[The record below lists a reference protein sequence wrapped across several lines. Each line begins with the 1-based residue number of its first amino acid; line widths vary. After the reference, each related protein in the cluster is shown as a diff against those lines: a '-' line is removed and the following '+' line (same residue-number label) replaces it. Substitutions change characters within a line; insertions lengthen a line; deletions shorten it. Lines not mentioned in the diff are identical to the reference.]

1 MVKKFASL
9 AVVNQSFLKLMNNTL
24 KEKQIASYDA
34 LKSTYGITNKLAA
47 PKIQKVTVNVGI
59 GSGMKRD
66 RNRKDLVIDRIAKI
80 TGQKPAVRGAK
91 QSIATF
97 KIRAGDP
104 VGVMVTLRGKQMW
117 SFLDKL
123 VHIALPR
130 TKDFRGITRS
140 SVDKLGN
147 MSLGIREHTI
157 FPEASDEEIVNVFG
171 MSIVITTTAS
181 DRPMAMSFFEFLGF
195 PIKKEEEPKK
205 RATRRRK

>member
-1 MVKKFASL
+1 
-9 AVVNQSFLKLMNNTL
+9 MNNTL

-34 LKSTYGITNKLAA
+34 LKSVYGITNKLAA

-80 TGQKPAVRGAK
+80 TGQKPALRGAK

-171 MSIVITTTAS
+171 MSIVITTTAT
-181 DRPMAMSFFEFLGF
+181 DRPTAMAFFEFLGF

-205 RATRRRK
+205 RSTRRKK

>member
-1 MVKKFASL
+1 
-9 AVVNQSFLKLMNNTL
+9 MNNTL

-34 LKSTYGITNKLAA
+34 LKSVYGITNKLAA

-80 TGQKPAVRGAK
+80 TGQKPALRGAK

-171 MSIVITTTAS
+171 MSIVITTTAK
-181 DRPMAMSFFEFLGF
+181 DRPTAMAFFEFLGF

-205 RATRRRK
+205 RSTRRKK